1 MERKYISIKDI
12 QKEYF
17 PISTKNIRSII
28 KKNVAYTKIG
38 NRIFAERAS
47 LEAYL
52 AKTQNQEA

>member
-12 QKEYF
+12 QKEYL
-17 PISTKNIRSII
+17 PIDLKNIRNIV

-38 NRIFAERAS
+38 NRILAERAS

>member
-12 QKEYF
+12 QKEYL
-17 PISTKNIRSII
+17 PIGLKNIRNIV
-28 KKNVAYTKIG
+28 KKNAAYTKIG
-38 NRIFAERAS
+38 NRILAERAS

>member
-12 QKEYF
+12 QKEYL
-17 PISTKNIRSII
+17 PIGLKNIRNIV

-38 NRIFAERAS
+38 NRILAERAS

-52 AKTQNQEA
+52 STSQNQEA

>member
-12 QKEYF
+12 QKEYL
-17 PISTKNIRSII
+17 PIGLKNIRNIV

-38 NRIFAERAS
+38 KRIFAERAS

-52 AKTQNQEA
+52 STSQNQES